1 MLMPTIQEKHPDLTD
16 KQYSSQPQQST
27 EEPKTT
33 VRKKSTRKG
42 PLVDGK
48 NFRKLLRK
56 KAGTE
61 SQQLS
66 MKISR
71 ELLARCDAAAS
82 DASVSRSA
90 YIKMLI
96 TKGLQREGY

>member
-1 MLMPTIQEKHPDLTD
+1 MLMPASQEKRSDSTD
-16 KQYSSQPQQST
+16 KQDGISSQQST
-27 EEPKTT
+27 EEPKVTARQKSA
-33 VRKKSTRKG
+33 RKAL
-42 PLVDGK
+42 LVDGK
-48 NFRKLLRK
+48 NFQKLLRK

-66 MKISR
+66 MKISK